1 MTTKANATFDITGW
15 EVAEEAAADSPDEA
29 KLSRATIKKTFKG
42 DLEGTSVATA
52 LFCQSSDGSAGGY
65 MAQERVEGSLAGK
78 SGSFVFQHGG
88 VKSASE
94 QNSFGNI
101 IPGTGTGELKG
112 LRGQAVIAHD
122 EQGARLTL
130 DYDFD

>member
-1 MTTKANATFDITGW
+1 MTTKAIATFDITGW
-15 EVAEEAAADSPDEA
+15 EVSEEHATEVADEA

-52 LFCQSSDGSAGGY
+52 LFCQSADGKAGGY

-78 SGSFVFQHGG
+78 SGSFVIQHGG
-88 VKSASE
+88 IKSAAE

-112 LRGQAVIAHD
+112 LRGEAVIAHD

-130 DYDFD
+130 DYDFE

>member
-1 MTTKANATFDITGW
+1 MSTQANATFDITGW
-15 EVAEEAAADSPDEA
+15 EVAEETATESAEEA
-29 KLSRATIKKTFKG
+29 KLSRATIKKAFHG
-42 DLEGTSVATA
+42 DLEGTSVATG
-52 LFCQSSDGSAGGY
+52 LFCQSADGTAGGY
-65 MAQERVEGSLAGK
+65 MAQERVEGSLSGK
-78 SGSFVFQHGG
+78 SGSFVIQHGG
-88 VKSASE
+88 IKTATG

-112 LRGQAVIAHD
+112 LRGEALIAHD